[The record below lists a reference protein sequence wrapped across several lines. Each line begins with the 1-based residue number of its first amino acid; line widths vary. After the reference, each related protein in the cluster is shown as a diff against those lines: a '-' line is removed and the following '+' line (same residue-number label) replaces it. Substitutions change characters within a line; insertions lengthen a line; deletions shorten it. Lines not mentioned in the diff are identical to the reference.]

1 MQKWQQALKGADDW
15 LADLNFGTA
24 RQRVSKFIL
33 KMRHVD
39 LPDQSSMFS
48 REDMGAMMDL
58 KLETVSREVS
68 GLVREQVI
76 EPLDKAGR
84 LYRIQNEK
92 ALQSA

>member
-1 MQKWQQALKGADDW
+1 
-15 LADLNFGTA
+15 
-24 RQRVSKFIL
+24 
-33 KMRHVD
+33 
-39 LPDQSSMFS
+39 MFS

-76 EPLDKAGR
+76 EPMDKAGR

-92 ALQSA
+92 ALQSG